1 MGRAATIDLFLF
13 TARLLVITE
22 TPLLVAIIV
31 VFATVVVVVEAVR
44 TRIGRVVSNLSW
56 VFQ

>member
-1 MGRAATIDLFLF
+1 MGRAATIGLSLFI
-13 TARLLVITE
+13 ARLLLITE
-22 TPLLVAIIV
+22 KTPLMEAV

-44 TRIGRVVSNLSW
+44 TQIGRVVSNLSW

>member
-22 TPLLVAIIV
+22 TPLLVPIIV